1 MHYDFSVLHCF
12 FTAAHVAFSAAAGT
26 SRAWASCFLSV
37 GLGKDP
43 ICTMLQAVVLAFPT
57 RCYRLHRNRR
67 HYNGLWCLWKETNK
81 NRSEEDW
88 KNSNP
93 KIPKKWLD
101 VGSKEMGVALLEKI
115 WFSVKEKRSAFDT
128 KEVQLFLNC
137 LVSSGLT
144 MLLLRLACKWLEE
157 KKKVSQW
164 KAKVVRT
171 QLNIGYNSCNEDK
184 ST

>member
-1 MHYDFSVLHCF
+1 
-12 FTAAHVAFSAAAGT
+12 
-26 SRAWASCFLSV
+26 
-37 GLGKDP
+37 
-43 ICTMLQAVVLAFPT
+43 
-57 RCYRLHRNRR
+57 
-67 HYNGLWCLWKETNK
+67 
-81 NRSEEDW
+81 
-88 KNSNP
+88 
-93 KIPKKWLD
+93 
-101 VGSKEMGVALLEKI
+101 MGVALLEKI

-144 MLLLRLACKWLEE
+144 MLLLRVACKWLEE